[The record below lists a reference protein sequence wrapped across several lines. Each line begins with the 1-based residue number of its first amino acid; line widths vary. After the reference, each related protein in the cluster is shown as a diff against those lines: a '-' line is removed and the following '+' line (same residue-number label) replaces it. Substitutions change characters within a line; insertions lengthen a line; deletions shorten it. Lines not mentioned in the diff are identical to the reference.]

1 MSSYQYERLS
11 GQDNDFLLWETP
23 ELPMHVASTNIFDAG
38 PLRNAWGG
46 IDFEAIKRLTE
57 SVLHLI
63 PRYRQKIAWIPGEK
77 HAVWVDDDHFNL
89 DYHFRHTSLPRPGT
103 DAQLKTL
110 TARLMEH
117 SLDRAHPLWETWVV
131 EGLEGDRFAT
141 VNKIHHCMVDG
152 ASGMNL
158 SELLLSRT
166 AEREVHPAPGFIPRP
181 VPSPEELRSDERI
194 RKLTLPL
201 RLGRDVFGF
210 VQETPDVVGELTR
223 RAEQLAGLAQR
234 KLFPV
239 SPTPINGTIGPH
251 RVVDWCEMPFADV
264 RALRRKL
271 GCKVNDVVLTAV
283 TGAIRGLMQRRQVNP
298 VRLDFRVSTPV
309 NVRRERG
316 SQETGNYVS
325 SWVVRL
331 PLALEEPLDQLEAI
345 RRTTSALRETDE
357 AGAVKFV
364 IGMLDALGLSVQDLS
379 VGTMNTI
386 VTNVPG
392 PPFPLYMLGAEL
404 RQMVPIAPLIE
415 NLGLSIG
422 VLTYNGRLLW
432 GFNADAD
439 RIPDLADFRRAVQD
453 AFARLAA
460 AAGVRLGE
468 TPLLEARSARE
479 VDLPAGESPAARVS
493 GPARQESA
501 PARGGPGTS

>member
-1 MSSYQYERLS
+1 M
-11 GQDNDFLLWETP
+11 
-23 ELPMHVASTNIFDAG
+23 A
-38 PLRNAWGG
+38 
-46 IDFEAIKRLTE
+46 
-57 SVLHLI
+57 
-63 PRYRQKIAWIPGEK
+63 
-77 HAVWVDDDHFNL
+77 
-89 DYHFRHTSLPRPGT
+89 
-103 DAQLKTL
+103 
-110 TARLMEH
+110 
-117 SLDRAHPLWETWVV
+117 
-131 EGLEGDRFAT
+131 
-141 VNKIHHCMVDG
+141 
-152 ASGMNL
+152 
-158 SELLLSRT
+158 
-166 AEREVHPAPGFIPRP
+166 
-181 VPSPEELRSDERI
+181 
-194 RKLTLPL
+194 
-201 RLGRDVFGF
+201 
-210 VQETPDVVGELTR
+210 
-223 RAEQLAGLAQR
+223 
-234 KLFPV
+234 
-239 SPTPINGTIGPH
+239 
-251 RVVDWCEMPFADV
+251 FADV
-264 RALRRKL
+264 KALRRTL
-271 GCKVNDVVLTAV
+271 GCTVNDVVLTAV

-331 PLALEEPLDQLEAI
+331 PLALEKPLDQLEAI
-345 RRTTSALRETDE
+345 RRTTSSLRETDE

-379 VGTMNTI
+379 VGTMNAI

-439 RIPDLADFRRAVQD
+439 RIPDLSDFRRAVQD

-468 TPLLEARSARE
+468 TPLLEAGSAPE
-479 VDLPAGESPAARVS
+479 VDLPAGESPEARAP
-493 GPARQESA
+493 GRARRESA
-501 PARGGPGTS
+501 PARGGGASGAS